1 MKTFVIHGLLTRSP
15 SGRHSKEKYAH
26 TDLVYNTD
34 DSVNFEDI
42 EYAMRNS
49 GINRAVP
56 YDIREKEPLNYV
68 IGVDRERKDE
78 GGPRLNRV
86 ALMKKIVKDI
96 NGLDWV
102 QPQ

>member
-15 SGRHSKEKYAH
+15 AGRHARERYAH

-42 EYAMRNS
+42 EYAIRKS

-56 YDIREKEPLNYV
+56 YDIRTREKLDYV
-68 IGVDRERKDE
+68 IGLDKERAYT
-78 GGPRLNRV
+78 GGPKLNRV

-96 NGLDWV
+96 NELDWV